1 MTRQVF
7 RFDPPER
14 FVAGTVGA
22 PGDRTFYLQ
31 AASTGRVTSVLLEK
45 EQVAALAQRVD
56 ELLDHVVLAA
66 GGQTSVPAIAPVE
79 LVDNRPLE
87 LPLVEEFRVG
97 PLALAWDEEAER
109 VVIEAHAQV
118 DASTTRPGDEESDD
132 PESGEPSARAA
143 AAARSTEP
151 VFGDD
156 ESEEGADVMVV
167 RLPGPMARAFAARSL
182 ALVAAGRPPCPL
194 CGRPLDPQGHICP
207 RKNGK
212 LR

>member
-1 MTRQVF
+1 MKRQVF
-7 RFDPPER
+7 RFDPPQR

-22 PGDRTFYLQ
+22 PGERAFYLQ
-31 AASTGRVTSVLLEK
+31 AASTQRVTSVLLEK

-56 ELLDHVVLAA
+56 ELLDQVVLAA
-66 GGQTSVPAIAPVE
+66 AGQTSVPAVAPVE
-79 LVDNRPLE
+79 LADNDPLE

-97 PLALAWDEEAER
+97 PIALAWDEEAER
-109 VVIEAHAQV
+109 VVIEAHAQA
-118 DASTTRPGDEESDD
+118 DAAGATEDAG
-132 PESGEPSARAA
+132 SGEGRSGG
-143 AAARSTEP
+143 RSTEP

-156 ESEEGADVMVV
+156 ESDEGADVMVV
-167 RLPGPMARAFAARSL
+167 RLPGAMARAFAARSL

-194 CGRPLDPQGHICP
+194 CGGPLDPQGHICP

>member
-1 MTRQVF
+1 VTRQVF
-7 RFDPPER
+7 RFDPPRR
-14 FVAGTVGA
+14 FVAGTVGG
-22 PGDRTFYLQ
+22 PGERTFYLQ
-31 AASTGRVTSVLLEK
+31 AATGERVTSVLLEK

-66 GGQTSVPAIAPVE
+66 GGSTSVPAVAPVE
-79 LVDNRPLE
+79 LADNAPLE

-97 PLALAWDEEAER
+97 PIALAWEEDSER
-109 VVIEAHAQV
+109 IVIEAHAQADV
-118 DASTTRPGDEESDD
+118 SASDEDDESGGVPGGASTEAVLG
-132 PESGEPSARAA
+132 
-143 AAARSTEP
+143 P

-156 ESEEGADVMVV
+156 ESDEGADVMVV

-194 CGRPLDPQGHICP
+194 CGAPLDPQGHICP

>member
-7 RFDPPER
+7 RFDPPRR
-14 FVAGTVGA
+14 FVAGTVGG
-22 PGDRTFYLQ
+22 PGERSFYLQ
-31 AASTGRVTSVLLEK
+31 AASDERVTSVLLEK

-56 ELLDHVVLAA
+56 ELLDQVVLAA
-66 GGQTSVPAIAPVE
+66 GGQTSVPAVAPVE
-79 LVDNRPLE
+79 LADNDPLE

-97 PLALAWDEEAER
+97 PLALAWDEDAER
-109 VVIEAHAQV
+109 IVIEAHAQA
-118 DASTTRPGDEESDD
+118 DASASDAGDED
-132 PESGEPSARAA
+132 SGGVETGAA
-143 AAARSTEP
+143 SSEP

-156 ESEEGADVMVV
+156 ESDEGADVMVV
-167 RLPGPMARAFAARSL
+167 RLPGAMARAFAARSL

-194 CGRPLDPQGHICP
+194 CGAPLDPQGHICP